1 MTKSVTSGLA
11 LGRPLEV
18 RPFFYV
24 SMFALIA
31 GLLLGGGTKAGFVSD
46 AVFQLISIP
55 MLLAALWRI
64 RLAPGSSEMRG
75 ILAFCAV
82 IIAVPLIQ
90 LVPLP
95 PAIWT
100 HLPGR
105 ESITETYE
113 LLGRPAPWAPVS
125 MAPQSTWLVTLS
137 LMPPLAV
144 FLAVLTLSW
153 RERRLLSLVVVA
165 FALVSAFFGLAQLA
179 QGPDSALR
187 FFELTNPSSPV
198 GFFANANHFAA
209 LLCSA
214 LLLASAW
221 AAIAIAPMRLSELQP
236 RKDATDFSIALVAA
250 LCGAMLVLI
259 AAVVM
264 TRSRAGFI
272 LMLVGLFGALALP
285 REPSRNARNS
295 YFVWLIVGVIALAV
309 LFVGRSALLGVVN
322 RFDGNALAD
331 EREVFARVTV
341 EGARVLMPIGAG
353 LGAFV
358 EAYPMFAKRDDLV
371 LGTYA
376 NHTHNDL
383 LELWLET
390 GVVGPLLLG
399 LFLCWLFQKAINAWG
414 PSIAGPL
421 AIDRT
426 LIRAAV
432 LIIAL
437 LLGHSLVD
445 YPLRTAAMTTILA
458 FACALLIRPTDRVP
472 EARSVTRAPRA
483 DSARRLRSK
492 KEVSATTKGGPAAD
506 HLDTEPSSISPR
518 WIRPGIVT

>member
-1 MTKSVTSGLA
+1 
-11 LGRPLEV
+11 LEV

-46 AVFQLISIP
+46 AVLQLISIP

-64 RLAPGSSEMRG
+64 RLAPGSSEMRA

-113 LLGRPAPWAPVS
+113 LLGRPAPWGPLT
-125 MAPQSTWLVTLS
+125 MAPQSTWLVTLA
-137 LMPPLAV
+137 LLPPLAV
-144 FLAVLTLSW
+144 FFAVLTLSW
-153 RERRLLSLVVVA
+153 RERRLLSLIVVS
-165 FALVSAFFGLAQLA
+165 FALVSAFFGLTQFA

-187 FFELTNPSSPV
+187 FFEFTNPNSPV

-209 LLCSA
+209 LLYSA
-214 LLLASAW
+214 LLLMSAW
-221 AAIAIAPMRLSELQP
+221 VTTAIASKRLELQTHN
-236 RKDATDFSIALVAA
+236 DATDFSIAVVAA
-250 LCGAMLVLI
+250 LLGAMLVLI

-285 REPSRNARNS
+285 REPSRKSRNS
-295 YFVWLIVGVIALAV
+295 HFISVIVGLSALAV
-309 LFVGRSALLGVVN
+309 LFVGRSGLLGVID
-322 RFDGNALAD
+322 RFGSDTLVD
-331 EREVFARVTV
+331 ERQVFAHVTV
-341 EGARVLMPIGAG
+341 QGAKTLMPVGAG

-358 EAYPMFAKRDDLV
+358 EAYPMFAKRNELV

-376 NHTHNDL
+376 NHAHNDL

-390 GVVGPLLLG
+390 GLVGPLLLG
-399 LFLCWLFQKAINAWG
+399 LFLYWLLQRAICAWG
-414 PSIAGPL
+414 PANDGPL
-421 AIDRT
+421 AIDRS
-426 LIRAAV
+426 LIRAAI

-437 LLGHSLVD
+437 LLSHSLVD
-445 YPLRTAAMTTILA
+445 YPLRTGAMMAILA
-458 FACALLIRPTDRVP
+458 FACALLVKPTDRAT
-472 EARSVTRAPRA
+472 EAKSVTRVPEG

-492 KEVSATTKGGPAAD
+492 KRLAQLQRQAANAW
-506 HLDTEPSSISPR
+506 TPKPGSISAR
-518 WIRPGIVT
+518 CIRPGIST